1 MSKISD
7 SHNADQYH
15 RHFKCAFY
23 LRVLASCEAR
33 TPRSA
38 TMEGDIPYEE
48 PRDVLVFEKLLE
60 CHESGLRL
68 QEIKEMLAAMTLKY
82 TQINL
87 DS

>member
-1 MSKISD
+1 
-7 SHNADQYH
+7 
-15 RHFKCAFY
+15 
-23 LRVLASCEAR
+23 
-33 TPRSA
+33 
-38 TMEGDIPYEE
+38 MEGDIPYEE
-48 PRDVLVFEKLLE
+48 PRDDLVFEKLLE